1 MKTLGIAATGMQ
13 AQQVNVDVIA
23 NNIANANTTGFK
35 VGRAVFQDLIY
46 QTMQRE
52 GAANPDGTVR
62 PVGVDIGLGV
72 QAAGVVRLNTQGG
85 MLQTDNQLDLAIEGD
100 GYLIVTR
107 PDGTEAYTRAGSLML
122 SPEGEIVTLDGN
134 LIEPAMVVPEN
145 TTDVEITPEGLVLAY
160 TPDAI
165 EPEEI
170 GQLTLAT
177 FINDAG
183 LKPIGNNLLLETV
196 ASGEPFIGNPGEE
209 AVGIVRQGF
218 LEGSNVDPIKQ
229 MTDLITA
236 QRTYEMGAK
245 ALKAADEMMQT
256 ANQIR

>member
-1 MKTLGIAATGMQ
+1 M
-13 AQQVNVDVIA
+13 
-23 NNIANANTTGFK
+23 
-35 VGRAVFQDLIY
+35 R
-46 QTMQRE
+46 
-52 GAANPDGTVR
+52 
-62 PVGVDIGLGV
+62 GLE
-72 QAAGVVRLNTQGG
+72 T
-85 MLQTDNQLDLAIEGD
+85 
-100 GYLIVTR
+100 
-107 PDGTEAYTRAGSLML
+107 
-122 SPEGEIVTLDGN
+122 
-134 LIEPAMVVPEN
+134 
-145 TTDVEITPEGLVLAY
+145 
-160 TPDAI
+160 
-165 EPEEI
+165 
-170 GQLTLAT
+170 AT